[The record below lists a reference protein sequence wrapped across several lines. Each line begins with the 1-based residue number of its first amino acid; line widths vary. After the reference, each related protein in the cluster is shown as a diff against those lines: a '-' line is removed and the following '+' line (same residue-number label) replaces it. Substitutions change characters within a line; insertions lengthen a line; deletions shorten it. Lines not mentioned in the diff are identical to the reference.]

1 VGRLLQGRTAL
12 IIAHRLVTV
21 ERADDILIL
30 EAGRVA
36 ERGPRPA
43 LAADP
48 ASQFSR
54 LLRTGMEEVL
64 V

>member
-1 VGRLLQGRTAL
+1 M
-12 IIAHRLVTV
+12 IIAHRLATV

-30 EAGRVA
+30 EAGRVVECG
-36 ERGPRPA
+36 ERAA

-48 ASQFSR
+48 DSRFSR

-64 V
+64 A